1 MTNSE
6 THEVVAAEAAA
17 ETEAGDAP
25 KIAADMGTMFIL
37 DLLRQKREKVLRMK
51 KDEMIHEMALK
62 KKQQM
67 EEAKRSHAP
76 QSCAFNYGGFVGVQ
90 SLTAGLWS
98 NL

>member
-37 DLLRQKREKVLRMK
+37 DLLRQKREKGLRMK
-51 KDEMIHEMALK
+51 KDEMIQEMALK
-62 KKQQM
+62 KKKQM
-67 EEAKRSHAP
+67 EDAKHGKGAQPST
-76 QSCAFNYGGFVGVQ
+76 FNFGGFVGIQ
-90 SLTAGLWS
+90 NLTSGEL
-98 NL
+98 N